1 MSISSQVFAQS
12 RKETVSSPVEAAKT
26 VSDLV
31 DILINALTE
40 PGIKR
45 QWKVTATRYD
55 NDIQISF
62 DSEIFT
68 FYVNTSYNENESDN
82 WKLCLQFDN
91 ECEPCIPTSDGWI
104 KEYNY
109 ESGTGAYKDFL
120 LRQWILP
127 SNELYISD
135 IQPSVDNGFYV
146 MCEHLIVLTH
156 FIKSREKV
164 LQKFIKTEPNN
175 QVAIIEQY
183 KYTAYIFMKRTQK

>member
-1 MSISSQVFAQS
+1 MSISSQIFA
-12 RKETVSSPVEAAKT
+12 TVEAAKT

-68 FYVNTSYNENESDN
+68 FYVNTSYNENELDN

-109 ESGTGAYKDFL
+109 ESGTETSDDFL
-120 LRQWILP
+120 LRSWVIP
-127 SNELYISD
+127 CDGIFKLYD
-135 IQPSVDNGFYV
+135 NKPNVDKGFYE
-146 MCEHLIVLTH
+146 MCKYLIVL
-156 FIKSREKV
+156 SRTQQDQV
-164 LQKFIKTEPNN
+164 LHKFIKTEPNN

-183 KYTAYIFMKRTQK
+183 KYTAYIFMKQTQK